1 MKAIHYAAFGPV
13 LGLMV
18 AALFPVFLSGY
29 ILWILVCRS
38 KFIFTTIFNL
48 ITAIF
53 TVCRECL
60 FTNLPQTCL
69 NEHNISGQKNCI
81 VIWYSRK
88 SASNTF
94 QNLYFFFWLV
104 FEHTDYAVV
113 NFSPESNRTEKP
125 PTSKSVY
132 TFATANTLL
141 GVEILGKFQ
150 NMDLVKIILSTWTFS
165 FLLEFFNVTTLGVQ
179 Y

>member
-1 MKAIHYAAFGPV
+1 MRP
-13 LGLMV
+13 LGQSWVSWSRPFSQFSCRVTYSGFWCAEVSLYLPQFLM
-18 AALFPVFLSGY
+18 
-29 ILWILVCRS
+29 
-38 KFIFTTIFNL
+38 
-48 ITAIF
+48 TAIF

-141 GVEILGKFQ
+141 GVEIMGKFQ